1 MLMANYP
8 GDVRMTD
15 ASVARRVGLPPGP
28 SHPQNRAAHD
38 GETLIPCVWNSD
50 ANSESSR

>member
-1 MLMANYP
+1 MLMENYP

-15 ASVARRVGLPPGP
+15 AAVARSVGLPPGF

-38 GETLIPCVWNSD
+38 GETLIPCVWNYD